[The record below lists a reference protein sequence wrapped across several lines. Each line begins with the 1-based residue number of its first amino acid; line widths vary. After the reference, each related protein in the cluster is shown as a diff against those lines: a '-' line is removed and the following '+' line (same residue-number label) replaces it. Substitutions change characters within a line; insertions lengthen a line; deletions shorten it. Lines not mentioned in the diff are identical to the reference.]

1 MAKEDLIS
9 ISDRT
14 TEEQQEI
21 CSKGGKASGAAR
33 RRKRTMKSA
42 AQLIL
47 SMTVKDLETIEALKT
62 AGIDAPEGMNN
73 LEAMIAVAVAK
84 AKAGDLRALTFIRDT
99 IGENPEL
106 QAYQERT
113 EAMKNNNSRNSEIAD
128 DWVQAVMAAD
138 RNK

>member
-9 ISDRT
+9 ISSRT

-47 SMTVKDLETIEALKT
+47 SMQVKDLDTINALKN
-62 AGIDAPEGMNN
+62 AGVDDPEGMNN
-73 LEAMIAVAVAK
+73 LEAMVAVAIAK
-84 AKAGDLRALTFIRDT
+84 AKAGDLRALAFIRDT
-99 IGENPEL
+99 IGENP
-106 QAYQERT
+106 QWKAYQERT
-113 EAMKNNNSRNSEIAD
+113 ETMQQAHDTVTALVD
-128 DWVQAVMAAD
+128 DWI
-138 RNK
+138 NSIPE

>member
-42 AQLIL
+42 AQMIL
-47 SMTVKDLETIEALKT
+47 SMSVKDLDTINALKN
-62 AGIDAPEGMNN
+62 AGIDNPEGMNN
-73 LEAMIAVAVAK
+73 LEAMVAVAIAK

-106 QAYQERT
+106 KAYQERT
-113 EAMKNNNSRNSEIAD
+113 EAMKKSSSRRSEIAD
-128 DWVQAVMAAD
+128 DWVQAVLAAD
-138 RNK
+138 SSK